1 VGASDIGF
9 PAKGTRAAEQHE
21 EHAVTIVW
29 RPSDEYV
36 ERANV
41 TRFMRAHGIGSY
53 DELHARSVQDVA
65 WFWDAV
71 VKDLDLR
78 FLHPYA
84 TVLDTKAGPEW
95 PLWFLGGKVNVAD
108 QCVDRW
114 ARDTPDAPAV
124 IWEGEEGEGR
134 TVTYAQ
140 LRETTDRLANG
151 LASLGVNELDAVG
164 IFLPMGPEAVA
175 AVMACAKLGAIW
187 LPIFSGYGP
196 DAVATRLADAN
207 AKVLITANGFPRR
220 GGIVPMKETADAAVA
235 AAPTVQRVLVHDRV
249 PRPDAPWTDGR
260 DVAWGPLLGAQ
271 SGRFETRPLDSE
283 HPLFLAYTSGTTG
296 RPKGAVHVHGGF
308 LVKIAEE
315 VAYQVDL
322 HRGERLFWVSDL
334 GWIMGPWEIVGATA
348 LGATVFLY
356 DGSPNYPGAG
366 RLWELVERHR
376 ITTLGVSPTLIRA
389 LVPAGDDPVR
399 ARDLSSL
406 RVLASTGEPWN
417 PEPYRWL
424 FETVG
429 GGRLPIINLSG
440 GTEVGACF
448 LSPHPITEL
457 KPCTLR
463 GPSLGMD
470 VDVWD
475 ENGHPVP
482 RGRVGELV
490 CKQPWPSMTRGVWG
504 DPERYLDTYWRRFP
518 GVWVHGDW
526 ASVDDDG
533 FWFLHGRSDDT
544 INVAGKRLGPA
555 EVESVLT
562 LDARIAE
569 SAAVGLPDPV
579 KGEAIWCFVVPKP
592 GVDADERL
600 ERELRNLV
608 AEHLGR
614 AFRPSRVV
622 VVSELPKT
630 RSAKIVRRAIRAAVL
645 GTAPGDLSSLENP
658 ASLDSIARSATRSNV
673 GPSPHERS

>member
-1 VGASDIGF
+1 VDVSDIGF
-9 PAKGTRAAEQHE
+9 EAKGTRAAEEHE
-21 EHAVTIVW
+21 EPAVTIVW

-53 DELHARSVQDVA
+53 DELLASSVGDVA

-114 ARDTPDAPAV
+114 ARETPDAPAV
-124 IWEGEEGEGR
+124 IWEGEEGKSR
-134 TVTYAQ
+134 TVTYAE

-164 IFLPMGPEAVA
+164 IFLPMCPEAVA

-187 LPIFSGYGP
+187 LPIFSGYGG
-196 DAVATRLADAN
+196 DAVATRLTDAN

-220 GGIVPMKETADAAVA
+220 GEIVPMKETADVAVA
-235 AAPTVQRVLVHDRV
+235 AAPSVQRVLVHDRV
-249 PRPDAPWTDGR
+249 VRQDAPWTSGR
-260 DVAWGPLLGAQ
+260 DVGWDALLQAQ
-271 SGRFETRPLDSE
+271 PARFETRPLDSE

-308 LVKIAEE
+308 LVKVTEE

-348 LGATVFLY
+348 LGATVVLY
-356 DGSPNYPGAG
+356 DGAPDHPGPG

-389 LVPAGDDPVR
+389 LIPAGEDPVH
-399 ARDLSSL
+399 AHDLSSL
-406 RVLASTGEPWN
+406 RILASTGEPWN

-448 LSPHPITEL
+448 LSPHPIAEL

-475 ENGHPVP
+475 ENGHPVE
-482 RGRVGELV
+482 RGQVGELV

-504 DPERYLDTYWRRFP
+504 DPERYLQTYWRRFP

-526 ASVDDDG
+526 ASVDEDG

-562 LDARIAE
+562 LDARVAE
-569 SAAVGLPDPV
+569 SAAVGLPDPI

-592 GVDADERL
+592 GVDVDEALGRD
-600 ERELRNLV
+600 LRDLV
-608 AEHLGR
+608 AEHLGK
-614 AFRPSRVV
+614 AFRPSRVIL
-622 VVSELPKT
+622 VSELPKT

-645 GTAPGDLSSLENP
+645 GTAAGDLSSLENP
-658 ASLDSIARSATRSNV
+658 TALDSIARSAKESGARRSPP
-673 GPSPHERS
+673 GHS